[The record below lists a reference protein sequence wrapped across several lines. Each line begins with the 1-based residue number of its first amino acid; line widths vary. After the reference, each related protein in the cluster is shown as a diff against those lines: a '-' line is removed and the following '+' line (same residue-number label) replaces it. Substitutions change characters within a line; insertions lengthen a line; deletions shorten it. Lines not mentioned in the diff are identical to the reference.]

1 MFKKLFQITKSSD
14 RNGQQLMNGQ
24 IRCGICIT
32 LVYYSA
38 IIGNKVLIHAHT
50 WVNLKNIT
58 LSERSQTQMLI
69 LYDSID
75 MNYPE

>member
-1 MFKKLFQITKSSD
+1 MS
-14 RNGQQLMNGQ
+14 
-24 IRCGICIT
+24 IT
-32 LVYYSA
+32 LEYYSTMK
-38 IIGNKVLIHAHT
+38 GNKVLIPANT
-50 WVNLKNIT
+50 WVNLKNII